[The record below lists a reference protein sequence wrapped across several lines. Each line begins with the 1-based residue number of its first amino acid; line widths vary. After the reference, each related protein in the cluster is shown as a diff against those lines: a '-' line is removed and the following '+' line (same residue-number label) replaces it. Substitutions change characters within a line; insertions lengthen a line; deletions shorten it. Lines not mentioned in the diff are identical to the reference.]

1 MKALTPFCDK
11 VYNGKDVKE
20 IVQIYNSIKSKVILR
35 LNEFKKLLETGIEED
50 IFKELVFCL
59 LTPQSKA
66 KICWIAVENL
76 AKQDLLF
83 NGNIDAIAHGLK
95 GVRFRFNKAKYILE
109 ARRKFMNRDKID
121 IKQKIGRFKNIIE
134 ARDWLVKN
142 VKGFGYKE
150 SSHFLRNIGLGEDI
164 AILDRHILKN
174 LKLID
179 VIEEIPNSLSKTKY
193 LEIEKGF
200 IRLAHKLNIPVS
212 HLDLVLWY
220 KETGELFK

>member
-1 MKALTPFCDK
+1 L
-11 VYNGKDVKE
+11 E
-20 IVQIYNSIKSKVILR
+20 IG
-35 LNEFKKLLETGIEED
+35 TEED

-76 AKQDLLF
+76 AKQDLVL
-83 NGNIDAIAHGLK
+83 NGDIDAIAHGLK
-95 GVRFRFNKAKYILE
+95 CVRFRFNKAKYILE
-109 ARRKFMNRDKID
+109 ARRKFMNRNKID

-142 VKGFGYKE
+142 VKGLGYKE

-174 LKLID
+174 LKLIG

-193 LEIEKGF
+193 LEIEQGF
-200 IRLAHKLNIPVS
+200 RRLAYKLNIPVS

-220 KETGELFK
+220 KETRELFK

>member
-1 MKALTPFCDK
+1 L
-11 VYNGKDVKE
+11 E
-20 IVQIYNSIKSKVILR
+20 I
-35 LNEFKKLLETGIEED
+35 EIEED

-76 AKQDLLF
+76 AKQDLLL
-83 NGNIDAIAHGLK
+83 NGDINAIAHGLK
-95 GVRFRFNKAKYILE
+95 SVRFRFNKAKYILE
-109 ARRKFMNRDKID
+109 ARRKFMNRNKID

-142 VKGFGYKE
+142 VKGLGYKE
-150 SSHFLRNIGLGEDI
+150 SSHFLRNIGFGNDI

-174 LKLID
+174 LKLIG
-179 VIEEIPNSLSKTKY
+179 VIEEIPNPLSKTKY
-193 LEIEKGF
+193 IEIEQGF

>member
-1 MKALTPFCDK
+1 MDENLDREFYK
-11 VYNGKDVKE
+11 NGRDIKE

-35 LNEFKKLLETGIEED
+35 LNEFKKLLEIGIEED

-76 AKQDLLF
+76 AKQDLLL
-83 NGNIDAIAHGLK
+83 NGDIDAIAHGLK
-95 GVRFRFNKAKYILE
+95 SVRFRFNKAKYILE
-109 ARRKFMNRDKID
+109 ARRKFMNRNKID

-142 VKGFGYKE
+142 VKGLGYKE
-150 SSHFLRNIGLGEDI
+150 SSHFLRNIGFGNDI

-174 LKLID
+174 LKLIG
-179 VIEEIPNSLSKTKY
+179 VIEEIPNPLSKTKY
-193 LEIEKGF
+193 IEIEQGF

>member
-1 MKALTPFCDK
+1 M
-11 VYNGKDVKE
+11 
-20 IVQIYNSIKSKVILR
+20 R
-35 LNEFKKLLETGIEED
+35 LNEFKKLLEIEIEED

-76 AKQDLLF
+76 AKQDLLL
-83 NGNIDAIAHGLK
+83 NGDINAIAHGLK
-95 GVRFRFNKAKYILE
+95 SVRFRFNKAKYILE
-109 ARRKFMNRDKID
+109 ARRKFMNRNKID

-142 VKGFGYKE
+142 VKGLGYKE
-150 SSHFLRNIGLGEDI
+150 SSHFLRNIGFGNDI

-174 LKLID
+174 LKLIG
-179 VIEEIPNSLSKTKY
+179 VIEEIPNPLSKTKY
-193 LEIEKGF
+193 IEIEQGF

>member
-1 MKALTPFCDK
+1 MDENLDREFYK
-11 VYNGKDVKE
+11 NGKDIKE

-35 LNEFKKLLETGIEED
+35 LNEFKKLLEIGIEED

-76 AKQDLLF
+76 AKQDLLL
-83 NGNIDAIAHGLK
+83 NGDIDAIAHGLK
-95 GVRFRFNKAKYILE
+95 SVRFRFNKAKYILE
-109 ARRKFMNRDKID
+109 ARRKFMNRNKID

-142 VKGFGYKE
+142 VKGLGYKE
-150 SSHFLRNIGLGEDI
+150 SSHFLRNIGFGNDI

-174 LKLID
+174 LKLIG
-179 VIEEIPNSLSKTKY
+179 VIEEIPNPLSKTKY
-193 LEIEKGF
+193 IEIEQGF